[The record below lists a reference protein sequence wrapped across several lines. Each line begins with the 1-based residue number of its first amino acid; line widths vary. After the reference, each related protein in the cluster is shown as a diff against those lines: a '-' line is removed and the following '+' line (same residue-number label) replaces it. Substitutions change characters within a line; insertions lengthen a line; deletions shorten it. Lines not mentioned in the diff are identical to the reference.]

1 MPSERR
7 LPAWLTAGLRV
18 QSRDGTCRLTSVRSE
33 RPGESEQTRDD
44 GDADERVGGGDR
56 AASEIDDTESGATR
70 LSSRSPPPQTRRW
83 GRVHLQGRSNERDL
97 VADLRNPASSRVAPG
112 GRVAKVE
119 RGVLKSASG
128 GARKV
133 ASTAHG
139 TSSCEE
145 GEFAAHS
152 YAAQLG
158 YNVGCVLLQGRPVN
172 TRRVGDSPRPPTY
185 HRIIRPP
192 HNSRSG

>member
-1 MPSERR
+1 M
-7 LPAWLTAGLRV
+7 
-18 QSRDGTCRLTSVRSE
+18 
-33 RPGESEQTRDD
+33 
-44 GDADERVGGGDR
+44 
-56 AASEIDDTESGATR
+56 
-70 LSSRSPPPQTRRW
+70 
-83 GRVHLQGRSNERDL
+83 
-97 VADLRNPASSRVAPG
+97 
-112 GRVAKVE
+112 AKVE

-185 HRIIRPP
+185 CTTVSEELAEKRYLGKMVSGVSGACPP
-192 HNSRSG
+192 YNTPPTQLTKLVKKAYFT